1 MFKTTPTT
9 KTITVKRL
17 SKKRNVRK
25 RRGWVAMTSHL
36 LPTSATG
43 ASGTTLVPKPFGQLD
58 HVLFILPVSQFNG
71 EGD

>member
-1 MFKTTPTT
+1 
-9 KTITVKRL
+9 
-17 SKKRNVRK
+17 
-25 RRGWVAMTSHL
+25 MTSHL

-58 HVLFILPVSQFNG
+58 HVLFIWPVSQFNG